1 MDNVRDSF
9 EARGREA
16 SKRKENTCNGRF
28 DKEFFS
34 KYASMSALLRAI

>member
-1 MDNVRDSF
+1 MDNVRDSS

-16 SKRKENTCNGRF
+16 SKRKENAFNRRF
-28 DKEFFS
+28 DKAFFS